1 MKRKKEKL
9 IIIGAGGS
17 GKDILATLLRCNE
30 ISQRYEI
37 LGFVDDDNSL
47 IGREINGFPVIGN
60 TDWLSKQSTTI
71 CCVISNGFSDIR
83 KKIVKKIEKFDIMF
97 PTIVDPSVIIAKNVN
112 IGKGSIIQAG
122 TIINEDTTIGKH
134 TFINLDCT
142 IGHDCKISN
151 YVTIAPGTHI
161 NGNIKIGNNTEV
173 GSGTTTVQNV
183 TIGKNCIIGTGTVL
197 IDSIPDNSTVVGNP
211 GKIIKLKSKSQKSKK
226 SELKKIVRS
235 K

>member
-1 MKRKKEKL
+1 M
-9 IIIGAGGS
+9 S
-17 GKDILATLLRCNE
+17 
-30 ISQRYEI
+30 
-37 LGFVDDDNSL
+37 
-47 IGREINGFPVIGN
+47 
-60 TDWLSKQSTTI
+60 
-71 CCVISNGFSDIR
+71 
-83 KKIVKKIEKFDIMF
+83 
-97 PTIVDPSVIIAKNVN
+97 
-112 IGKGSIIQAG
+112 
-122 TIINEDTTIGKH
+122 
-134 TFINLDCT
+134 INLDCT

>member
-30 ISQRYEI
+30 ISQIYEI

-97 PTIVDPSVIIAKNVN
+97 PTIVDPSVILANNVN
-112 IGKGSIIQAG
+112 IGKGAVIQAG
-122 TIINEDTTIGKH
+122 TIINPDTIIGNH

-142 IGHDCKISN
+142 IGHDCKISD

-161 NGNIKIGNNTEV
+161 NGNNKIGDTSEI
-173 GSGTTTVQNV
+173 GSGTTTVQNI
-183 TIGKNCIIGTGTVL
+183 TIGKNCTIGAGTVL
-197 IDSIPDNSTVVGNP
+197 INNIPDNSTIVGNP
-211 GKIIKLKSKSQKSKK
+211 GKIIKK
-226 SELKKIVRS
+226 
-235 K
+235 